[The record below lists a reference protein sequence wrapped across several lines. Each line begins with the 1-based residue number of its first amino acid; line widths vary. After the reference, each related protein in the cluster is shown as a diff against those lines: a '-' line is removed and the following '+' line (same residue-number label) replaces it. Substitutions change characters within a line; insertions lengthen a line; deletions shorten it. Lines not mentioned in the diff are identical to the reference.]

1 VEDTMSEATETRKA
15 YEEALEH
22 LLAVART
29 YQVVPEANAELEAH
43 AVEALKEAAVD
54 FTHAEKA
61 AWEAGDF
68 APVRPSPTF

>member
-1 VEDTMSEATETRKA
+1 MSEATKKA

-22 LLAVART
+22 LHAVCRT
-29 YQVVPEANAELEAH
+29 YVAVPESNEALEAS

-54 FTHAEKA
+54 FANAEKA

-68 APVRPSPTF
+68 AGVLPSPTF